1 MVRGENMSDNN
12 GNYDPRPVELPFDDS
27 EFFDRPFFAYGIF
40 QKGQLAYSKIADCV
54 ETVERDGIHREMH
67 IRDGVPVIKNE
78 ISDKI
83 TKGDKI
89 HFIDGRKAD
98 AYKIISNTQ
107 LGNVYKW
114 DTVYIGNERF
124 NILVTENLNGTF
136 LNIDYDGNYQDHF
149 DGSNDPFFSEVP
161 EFISKELRNRNFYQD
176 FIFKYQ
182 MHYMLLWSAI
192 ERYRV
197 LKYDVSKKQ
206 GDYLKALSHDNL
218 FKEALEIV
226 NPRNRDEIYSA
237 NNATPFYFNTNR
249 PSFIVNYYYTIRCNV
264 AHRGKDPEN
273 NFESLIDSLN
283 DLLNIFDY
291 ILEKTFDNK
300 KTTV

>member
-98 AYKIISNTQ
+98 AYEIISNTQ

-114 DTVYIGNERF
+114 DTVYIGNETF

-136 LNIDYDGNYQDHF
+136 LNIGDDKNYQDYF
-149 DGSNDPFFSEVP
+149 DGSDDPFFSEVP
-161 EFISKELRNRNFYQD
+161 EFIAKELRNRNFYED

-192 ERYRV
+192 ERYCV

-218 FKEALEIV
+218 FKEALNIV
-226 NPRNRDEIYSA
+226 NPRERDEIYSA

-249 PSFIVNYYYTIRCNV
+249 PNFIVNYYYTVRCNV

-273 NFESLIDSLN
+273 NFEALIDSLN

-291 ILEKTFDNK
+291 IIEKTFDNK